1 MAAFKAVDPTFPE
14 RIMRMTEQTVET
26 QNKALLYTSK
36 LESIALAVTSI
47 GYTVL
52 PWVVAIIL
60 AFTGHDVAAAIS
72 AVAGLAETGPKL
84 VNAIRNRNDSKGE
97 GHGLADD

>member
-26 QNKALLYTSK
+26 QNKALLHTSK

-52 PWVVAIIL
+52 PWIVAIIL
-60 AFTGHDVAAAIS
+60 AFTGQSGDCGHIRSRRIGRDR
-72 AVAGLAETGPKL
+72 AE
-84 VNAIRNRNDSKGE
+84 
-97 GHGLADD
+97 AD